1 MLDPTIRHQIFLQRY
16 STGEFKRIEPLLR
29 SLRRDIKRTLNAN
42 RGAMSIDQ
50 QSRLNILLSDINLII
65 QQHTAKLQDRLTQI
79 SRPLAQNEL
88 DFYETALGQSVTVP
102 LAGLPASA
110 VAVAANPTV
119 NLVSGQS
126 IESKT
131 LTQIIRDLDVRTLEN
146 VREEIQKGLLQGE
159 TATAITRRATAIVQT
174 RTTPQVE
181 AVVRTYINAISAEAA
196 QQVASTNRQ
205 LLSGMKWLSVL
216 DKRTTPVCQARD
228 GKIYPIDSSVR
239 PPAHFRCRSVFE
251 MVIKPEY
258 RVPDQTRTRSAMD
271 GPVSEK
277 VDYEKWLRD
286 QPEDVQREVLR
297 GVRYELFTKGKLP
310 LDRFVDDRGI
320 EYTLDQLRALNPV
333 AWGKA
338 KL

>member
-1 MLDPTIRHQIFLQRY
+1 MQDPTIRHQIFLQRY

-42 RGAMSIDQ
+42 RDALSIDQ
-50 QSRLNILLSDINLII
+50 QSRLNTLLADINLVI
-65 QQHTAKLQDRLTQI
+65 QQHTVRLQDRLEQI
-79 SRPLAQNEL
+79 SRPLAENEL
-88 DFYETALGQSVTVP
+88 DFYQVALSQSVTVP

-174 RTTPQVE
+174 RTTQQVE
-181 AVVRTYINAISAEAA
+181 AVVRTYINAVSAEAM

-205 LLSGMKWLSVL
+205 LLSGMKWVSVL

-228 GKIYPIDSSVR
+228 GKIYHIGTPVR
-239 PPAHFRCRSVFE
+239 PPAHYRCRSV
-251 MVIKPEY
+251 MIMMIRDEY
-258 RVPDQTRTRSAMD
+258 RVPGIERTRSAMN

-286 QPEDVQREVLR
+286 QPEDVQRGVLN
-297 GVRYELFTKGKLP
+297 GGRYELFARGGLS
-310 LDRFVDDRGI
+310 LDSFVDQRGVQ
-320 EYTLDQLRALNPV
+320 YTLDQLRALNPV
-333 AWGKA
+333 AWRKA
-338 KL
+338 GL

>member
-42 RGAMSIDQ
+42 RGALSIDQ
-50 QSRLNILLSDINLII
+50 QSRLNILLADINLVI
-65 QQHTAKLQDRLTQI
+65 QQHTAKLQNRLEQI

-88 DFYETALGQSVTVP
+88 DFYETVLGQSVTVP

-119 NLVSGQS
+119 NLVSGQN

-228 GKIYPIDSSVR
+228 GKIYPIGSPIR

-251 MVIKPEY
+251 MIVKPEY
-258 RVPDQTRTRSAMD
+258 RVPDQTRTRSAMN

-277 VDYEKWLRD
+277 VDYESWLKS
-286 QPEDVQREVLR
+286 QPADVQREILDDS
-297 GVRYELFTKGKLP
+297 RYELFAKGGLS
-310 LDRFVDDRGI
+310 LDSFVDQRGVQ
-320 EYTLDQLRALNPV
+320 YTLDQLRALNPV